1 MATKRKKTSRK
12 ELYTK
17 VVGKT
22 GITFRKVSVK
32 SSTSVSSKKKTTR
45 KKRK

>member
-1 MATKRKKTSRK
+1 MATKRRKTSKR

-32 SSTSVSSKKKTTR
+32 STTSVSSKKKTTR
-45 KKRK
+45 KRK

>member
-1 MATKRKKTSRK
+1 MTTKRRKTSKR

-32 SSTSVSSKKKTTR
+32 STTSVSSKKKTTR
-45 KKRK
+45 KRK

>member
-1 MATKRKKTSRK
+1 MAKKTKKSSTKR

-22 GITFRKVSVK
+22 GITFRKVKVSA
-32 SSTSVSSKKKTTR
+32 SSGT
-45 KKRK
+45 KKRKKTKK

>member
-1 MATKRKKTSRK
+1 MATKRKKSSTSRK

-22 GITFRKVSVK
+22 GITFRKVKV
-32 SSTSVSSKKKTTR
+32 SVSSGTKKR
-45 KKRK
+45 KKR